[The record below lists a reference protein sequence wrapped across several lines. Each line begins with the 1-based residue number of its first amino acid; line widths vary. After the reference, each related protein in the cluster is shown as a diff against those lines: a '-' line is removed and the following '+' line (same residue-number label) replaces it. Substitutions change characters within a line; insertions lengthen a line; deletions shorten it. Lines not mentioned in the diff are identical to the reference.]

1 MEEALILVIQ
11 CIFEVCLQGL
21 AYTGLEWSA
30 EGRRKDDEAGCGYI
44 LIFLILGMLFGGLMN
59 WIHPRLMTPWPAVRV
74 AGIIVWPIVFG
85 AMSWL
90 IADYRRKRGTNID
103 PKTHFIT
110 AFCFVLGFD
119 LIRFA
124 FGTR

>member
-11 CIFEVCLQGL
+11 GIFELFLQML
-21 AYTGLEWSA
+21 AYSGLEWSVW
-30 EGRRKDDEAGCGYI
+30 GRDRDDDLGCSYVFV
-44 LIFLILGMLFGGLMN
+44 FLILGMLFGGLMN
-59 WIHPRLMTPWPAVRV
+59 WIHPRLITPWPAVRV

-90 IADYRRKRGTNID
+90 IADYRRKRGTNIH

-119 LIRFA
+119 LIRFV